1 MREEI
6 WRARHSLLTGQ
17 DSQGVKSVIRLLEQ
31 TYDRLQ
37 HDDNNEATLLMST
50 STLPLNDD
58 VLEVS
63 LMIQKTTFSACLPF
77 DMTKVTSCNLLT
89 NQTKLSDV
97 MYGADDPKVTSS
109 SPPSF
114 VHSSLQFVQLCNL
127 KNSS

>member
-6 WRARHSLLTGQ
+6 WRARHSLLTSQ

-63 LMIQKTTFSACLPF
+63 LMI
-77 DMTKVTSCNLLT
+77 
-89 NQTKLSDV
+89 
-97 MYGADDPKVTSS
+97 
-109 SPPSF
+109 
-114 VHSSLQFVQLCNL
+114 
-127 KNSS
+127 

>member
-37 HDDNNEATLLMST
+37 HDDNDEATLLMSP
-50 STLPLNDD
+50 SLPLN

-63 LMIQKTTFSACLPF
+63 LMIHKEKHCF
-77 DMTKVTSCNLLT
+77 LL
-89 NQTKLSDV
+89 
-97 MYGADDPKVTSS
+97 
-109 SPPSF
+109 
-114 VHSSLQFVQLCNL
+114 
-127 KNSS
+127 

>member
-37 HDDNNEATLLMST
+37 HDDNDEATLLMSP
-50 STLPLNDD
+50 SLPLSN

-63 LMIQKTTFSACLPF
+63 LMIHKEKHCF
-77 DMTKVTSCNLLT
+77 LL
-89 NQTKLSDV
+89 
-97 MYGADDPKVTSS
+97 
-109 SPPSF
+109 
-114 VHSSLQFVQLCNL
+114 
-127 KNSS
+127 

>member
-63 LMIQKTTFSACLPF
+63 LMI
-77 DMTKVTSCNLLT
+77 
-89 NQTKLSDV
+89 
-97 MYGADDPKVTSS
+97 
-109 SPPSF
+109 
-114 VHSSLQFVQLCNL
+114 
-127 KNSS
+127 

>member
-50 STLPLNDD
+50 TTLPLNDD

-63 LMIQKTTFSACLPF
+63 LVI
-77 DMTKVTSCNLLT
+77 
-89 NQTKLSDV
+89 
-97 MYGADDPKVTSS
+97 
-109 SPPSF
+109 
-114 VHSSLQFVQLCNL
+114 
-127 KNSS
+127 

>member
-50 STLPLNDD
+50 TTLPLNDD

-63 LMIQKTTFSACLPF
+63 LMI
-77 DMTKVTSCNLLT
+77 
-89 NQTKLSDV
+89 
-97 MYGADDPKVTSS
+97 
-109 SPPSF
+109 
-114 VHSSLQFVQLCNL
+114 
-127 KNSS
+127 